1 MKGVSVMKKLISL
14 TLVLVVLLGSLTAC
28 NFTQNL
34 SGAIAGEAEATPK
47 VEQMMLAL
55 AEDRAADAK
64 AFMHPQTAD
73 ASDGA
78 IAQMSAYLSGRK
90 VSTMELTSIN
100 VNTSTGTAGTTR
112 QERVNYQV
120 TLQDGDVI
128 CLNVLYLSNN
138 QGTGFAS
145 FQLVL
150 GAV

>member
-1 MKGVSVMKKLISL
+1 MKKLISL